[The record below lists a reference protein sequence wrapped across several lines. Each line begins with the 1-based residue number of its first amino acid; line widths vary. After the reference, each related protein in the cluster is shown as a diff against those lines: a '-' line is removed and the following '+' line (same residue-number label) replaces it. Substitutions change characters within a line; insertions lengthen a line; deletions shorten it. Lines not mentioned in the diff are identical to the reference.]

1 MMGVRTKNYSV
12 YKALTRSKSTK
23 DYYSDKFY
31 CLSVCVCVCVCVCVG
46 GIDDLHTVS
55 VFLPSICYFYS

>member
-31 CLSVCVCVCVCVCVG
+31 CLSVCVCVCVCV
-46 GIDDLHTVS
+46 
-55 VFLPSICYFYS
+55 